1 MTQKASIEIRREYI
15 HEFQQQVTLSYECV
29 DEVTTEELIT
39 CCVLRKS
46 CVTLSWRKLKIRP
59 RKKKFQAFWFKHL
72 LNICCGRNR
81 GSQSVMRWKRIAVV
95 CFWHL

>member
-59 RKKKFQAFWFKHL
+59 RKKNSRL
-72 LNICCGRNR
+72 PGSNIC
-81 GSQSVMRWKRIAVV
+81 
-95 CFWHL
+95 

>member
-46 CVTLSWRKLKIRP
+46 CVRL
-59 RKKKFQAFWFKHL
+59 
-72 LNICCGRNR
+72 
-81 GSQSVMRWKRIAVV
+81 
-95 CFWHL
+95 